1 MKISIHTLF
10 LLLFFTSSSLF
21 GQDKVRALHGNWK
34 FRLGDNMQWATANFD
49 DSNWDEIYAPS
60 EWENEGFNGYDQ
72 YLWHKKADF
81 NNRLF
86 QTNSN

>member
-1 MKISIHTLF
+1 MPFYGYSFLPKTKI
-10 LLLFFTSSSLF
+10 
-21 GQDKVRALHGNWK
+21 
-34 FRLGDNMQWATANFD
+34 
-49 DSNWDEIYAPS
+49 EP
-60 EWENEGFNGYDQ
+60 EGFNGYDQ